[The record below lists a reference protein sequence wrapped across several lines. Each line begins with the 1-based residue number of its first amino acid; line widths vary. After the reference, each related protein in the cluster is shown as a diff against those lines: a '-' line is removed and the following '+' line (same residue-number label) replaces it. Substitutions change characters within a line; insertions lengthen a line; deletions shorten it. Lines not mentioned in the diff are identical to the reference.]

1 MHIFLFLSGVTTGRG
16 AEEIGQLLFL
26 GRLETSLDP
35 STRVPL
41 NHGFLQS
48 SVNCWVKKY
57 KSGFFVPGISLGCQ
71 NFSFAI

>member
-1 MHIFLFLSGVTTGRG
+1 VWLKLNANLFFWLKTGRG

-35 STRVPL
+35 PLGAPL
-41 NHGFLQS
+41 NRISAEL

-57 KSGFFVPGISLGCQ
+57 KSCFVAPGILGI
-71 NFSFAI
+71 S